1 MTSKSPMMGMA
12 AVRQQHLQPYVADQK
27 ATQKIYI
34 PFHKGSQRS
43 KEKRAWLNEAYIILA
58 EGDN

>member
-1 MTSKSPMMGMA
+1 MTSSAPMMGMA

-43 KEKRAWLNEAYIILA
+43 KEKRAWRNEALTLLTEEI
-58 EGDN
+58 